1 MRYSSWK
8 RLTAIGFLRALQKAL
23 NNANLEEFNAV
34 YPSSVF
40 HQETDALSYR
50 YTIAS
55 FVRISRKV
63 KVFKV
68 KDLAAD
74 LFFDLACRGDWR
86 DLETLEIDSMT
97 LGGAATTFFRDD
109 YLKNAVKLV
118 TTVSDAVSRMK
129 KIKRL
134 VVKQRLWLYFDETWD
149 LECWAWLEMDFS
161 IDESQLT
168 TRGTTA
174 KLSIRGVEPEPE
186 AIEAWQSAISK
197 ERGIPLECD
206 VGCNPHQKDSH
217 MRMVMEVDDD

>member
-1 MRYSSWK
+1 M
-8 RLTAIGFLRALQKAL
+8 RALQKAL
-23 NNANLEEFNAV
+23 DNANLEDLNAV

-40 HQETDALSYR
+40 HQETDPLSYR

-74 LFFDLACRGDWR
+74 LFFDLTSRGDWR

-97 LGGAATTFFRDD
+97 LGGTSMTFFQDN
-109 YLKNAVKLV
+109 YLANAVKLV
-118 TTVSDAVSRMK
+118 TTVSNAVSRMK
-129 KIKRL
+129 NIKRL

-149 LECWAWLEMDFS
+149 MERWAWLEMDFGV
-161 IDESQLT
+161 DESQLL

-174 KLSIRGVEPEPE
+174 KLTIRGVEPEGE
-186 AIEAWQSAISK
+186 AIEAWKSAISK

-206 VGCNPHQKDSH
+206 VGCNPHQEDSH
-217 MRMVMEVDDD
+217 MRRVMEGGW

>member
-1 MRYSSWK
+1 MWIFSWT
-8 RLTAIGFLRALQKAL
+8 RLTAVGFMRALQKAL
-23 NNANLEEFNAV
+23 NNANLEELNAV

-40 HQETDALSYR
+40 HQETDPLSYR

-74 LFFDLACRGDWR
+74 LFFDLASRGDWR

-97 LGGAATTFFRDD
+97 LGGAVTTFFQDEN
-109 YLKNAVKLV
+109 LKNAVKLV
-118 TTVSDAVSRMK
+118 TTVSNAVSRMK
-129 KIKRL
+129 QIKRL
-134 VVKQRLWLYFDETWD
+134 VVKQRLWLYFDDTWD
-149 LECWAWLEMDFS
+149 MERWAWLEMDFS
-161 IDESQLT
+161 VDETQLR

-186 AIEAWQSAISK
+186 AIEAWQSAVSK
-197 ERGIPLECD
+197 ERDIPLECD
-206 VGCNPHQKDSH
+206 VGLNPHQMDSH
-217 MRMVMEVDDD
+217 MRMVMGVDVD